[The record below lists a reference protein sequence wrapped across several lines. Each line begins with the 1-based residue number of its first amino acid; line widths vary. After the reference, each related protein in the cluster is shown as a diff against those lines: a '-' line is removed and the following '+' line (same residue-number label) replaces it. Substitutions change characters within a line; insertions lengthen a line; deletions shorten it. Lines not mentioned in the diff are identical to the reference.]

1 MTFKVGFVGMSHLG
15 INCLAA
21 TSEKNFSVIGFDFEK
36 DKIEKLNKYKSEIFE
51 PKLNSILKKN
61 KKKICFTDQINK
73 LKNCKLIYYV
83 YDTETD
89 SKNVPNYFIQKIRIN
104 KILSKLNKNNIF
116 IIKSQVFPGF
126 SETFDIKKNKIY
138 YEVETLIFGKA
149 INQAIHPSRII
160 VGSKNIKIDK
170 KYLYFLKKFTKNIIL
185 TNFKTAELTKIFI
198 NLFLISN
205 ISLTNILNKI
215 CNSLGAQWNTISSA
229 LKLDNRIGKHA
240 YIQPGLGIS
249 GGNLERDL
257 EAIINLSKK
266 YKLDTK
272 LFTLYKKNSLD
283 FKNWPFETY
292 LKYFDKKKITKIFI
306 LGLSY
311 KKNTNSTKN
320 SPSLILINKLKK
332 YNKNLQ
338 IHVYDPIIKN
348 FKSSLFNLE
357 KTINLKNKYDIIF
370 IMHDCDE
377 FKNLSINKLD
387 KILNKKNL
395 IDPFGVFFRHK
406 EKIKNYLSLC

>member
-1 MTFKVGFVGMSHLG
+1 
-15 INCLAA
+15 
-21 TSEKNFSVIGFDFEK
+21 
-36 DKIEKLNKYKSEIFE
+36 
-51 PKLNSILKKN
+51 
-61 KKKICFTDQINK
+61 
-73 LKNCKLIYYV
+73 
-83 YDTETD
+83 
-89 SKNVPNYFIQKIRIN
+89 
-104 KILSKLNKNNIF
+104 
-116 IIKSQVFPGF
+116 
-126 SETFDIKKNKIY
+126 
-138 YEVETLIFGKA
+138 
-149 INQAIHPSRII
+149 
-160 VGSKNIKIDK
+160 
-170 KYLYFLKKFTKNIIL
+170 
-185 TNFKTAELTKIFI
+185 
-198 NLFLISN
+198 
-205 ISLTNILNKI
+205 
-215 CNSLGAQWNTISSA
+215 LGAQWNTISSA

-266 YKLDTK
+266 NKLDTK

-292 LKYFDKKKITKIFI
+292 LKYFDKKNIIKIFI

-338 IHVYDPIIKN
+338 INVYDPIIKN

-357 KTINLKNKYDIIF
+357 KTLNLKNKYDIIF
-370 IMHDCDE
+370 IMHDGDE

-395 IDPFGVFFRHK
+395 VDPFGVFFRHK